1 MCEGGSATWLPV
13 GRSKNPCVLEVDG
26 TIVCIGGGMWS
37 GVCGVVVALGQRTVC
52 VGQIFI
58 YILVVLCVIG
68 ATSAFRLCTTL
79 WRYVTIFWHYGF
91 DYIFRQSV

>member
-1 MCEGGSATWLPV
+1 MLCGGGSAAWLPV

-26 TIVCIGGGMWS
+26 TIACVRGEVC
-37 GVCGVVVALGQRTVC
+37 GVECGVVVALGQRTVC

-68 ATSAFRLCTTL
+68 AT
-79 WRYVTIFWHYGF
+79 VT
-91 DYIFRQSV
+91 